1 MDLKDQRFGI
11 EIEMTGITRAA
22 AARVVAGYFH
32 TTALHAGGIY
42 DTYTVRDEQNR
53 QWKLVK
59 DSSIQCENRSGDPV
73 GGAYAVEMV
82 SPICV
87 YEDIVVIQELIRK
100 LQEAGAKVN
109 NSCGIHVYV
118 DASAHTVT
126 TLRNIVNIMAA
137 KEICS
142 TRRFR

>member
-1 MDLKDQRFGI
+1 MEGRRGAGTDTGSRMGEGGMKGTEPTVE
-11 EIEMTGITRAA
+11 EIR
-22 AARVVAGYFH
+22 
-32 TTALHAGGIY
+32 
-42 DTYTVRDEQNR
+42 
-53 QWKLVK
+53 
-59 DSSIQCENRSGDPV
+59 
-73 GGAYAVEMV
+73 
-82 SPICV
+82 
-87 YEDIVVIQELIRK
+87 RK